1 MTDTKDNGFVKLV
14 TVYDQ
19 FNVTAIEKILDE
31 LNIEYKEKHGSIDE
45 SLAQILG
52 DQLSGTDLMVKE
64 EDLKDAR
71 KAINEVL
78 AIDFSGY
85 EQEEESE
92 NNK

>member
-19 FNVTAIEKILDE
+19 FNVTAIGKILDE

-64 EDLKDAR
+64 EDLNDAR

>member
-1 MTDTKDNGFVKLV
+1 MADKKDNGFVKLI

-19 FNVTAIEKILDE
+19 FNVTAIGKILDE
-31 LNIEYKEKHGSIDE
+31 LNIEHKVEHGSIDE

-64 EDLKDAR
+64 EDLKDAG

-85 EQEEESE
+85 EQEEESKE
-92 NNK
+92 NK

>member
-19 FNVTAIEKILDE
+19 FNVTAIGKILDE

-92 NNK
+92 NSK

>member
-1 MTDTKDNGFVKLV
+1 MADTKGNEFVKLV

-19 FNVTAIEKILDE
+19 FNVTAIGKILDE